1 MALQYLAGAQSGN
14 TRMKQLVCGIPHRED
29 QKPAALLGCPRT
41 QEMTLLSH
49 LLLVLP
55 FQGHLDKL
63 PKVFHLYSLWAGHE
77 GHVTLT
83 SHFLMP

>member
-1 MALQYLAGAQSGN
+1 
-14 TRMKQLVCGIPHRED
+14 
-29 QKPAALLGCPRT
+29 
-41 QEMTLLSH
+41 MTLLSH

-55 FQGHLDKL
+55 FQGHLEKL